1 MSWYAWYVIGINALA
16 CVLTVWDK
24 SCARNGRRRVPE
36 KTLFTV
42 ALLGGAASMLL
53 TMRVVRH
60 KTRHR
65 RFMWGLPLI
74 IAAQVALLLA
84 AYHFNFTL
92 FT

>member
-1 MSWYAWYVIGINALA
+1 MPWYAWYLIGISALA

-24 SCARNGRRRVPE
+24 RCARRDRWRVPE

-42 ALLGGAASMLL
+42 AALGGATAMLL

-74 IAAQVALLLA
+74 IAAQA
-84 AYHFNFTL
+84 AAIIAVWQLVFT
-92 FT
+92 

>member
-1 MSWYAWYVIGINALA
+1 MPWYGWYLLGVSLLA

-24 SCARNGRRRVPE
+24 RRARCGEWRVPE

-42 ALLGGAASMLL
+42 ALLGGSVAMLL
-53 TMRVVRH
+53 TMRAVRH

-74 IAAQVALLLA
+74 IAAQIAAAIAFRTVAQ
-84 AYHFNFTL
+84 FT
-92 FT
+92 

>member
-1 MSWYAWYVIGINALA
+1 MPWYAWYLIGINALA

-24 SCARNGRRRVPE
+24 RCARRGRWRVPE
-36 KTLFTV
+36 KTLFAV
-42 ALLGGAASMLL
+42 AALGGAAAMLL

-74 IAAQVALLLA
+74 IVGQAAATVAICR
-84 AYHFNFTL
+84 YIFT
-92 FT
+92 

>member
-1 MSWYAWYVIGINALA
+1 MPWYGWYLLGVSLLA

-24 SCARNGRRRVPE
+24 RRARRGGWRVSE

-42 ALLGGAASMLL
+42 ALLGGAAAMLT
-53 TMRVVRH
+53 TMRAVRH

-74 IAAQVALLLA
+74 IVAQIAAMIL
-84 AYHFNFTL
+84 YKEIC
-92 FT
+92 